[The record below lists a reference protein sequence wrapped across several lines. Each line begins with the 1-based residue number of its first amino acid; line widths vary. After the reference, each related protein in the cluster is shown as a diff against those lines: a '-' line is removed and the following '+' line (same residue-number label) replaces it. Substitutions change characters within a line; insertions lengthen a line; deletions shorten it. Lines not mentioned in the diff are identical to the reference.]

1 MNLNL
6 KDIKIKETQLKYIML
21 LSNTYIM
28 LLSNTSNLFK
38 IILTLSKIAY

>member
-6 KDIKIKETQLKYIML
+6 KDINIKETQLKYVML
-21 LSNTYIM
+21 L
-28 LLSNTSNLFK
+28 LDTSNLFK